1 MCCRMTIVLS
11 AATNPKGEWIKAL
24 SSLSGETVFVCFV
37 VEAKVS
43 KILKYCLKPVLRLR
57 FAPLRTM
64 R

>member
-43 KILKYCLKPVLRLR
+43 KILKRVVTLMLLEFV
-57 FAPLRTM
+57 T
-64 R
+64 